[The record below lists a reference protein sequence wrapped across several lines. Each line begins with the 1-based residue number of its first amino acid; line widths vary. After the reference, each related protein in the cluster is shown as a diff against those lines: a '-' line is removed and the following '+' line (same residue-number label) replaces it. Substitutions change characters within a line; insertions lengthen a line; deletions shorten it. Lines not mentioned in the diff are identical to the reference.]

1 MKCEYCKKEIN
12 DNSKYCEYCGSKIEK
27 HFKPIF
33 KESAKN
39 KKQSVE
45 EENYATI
52 KKQIP
57 TIKKEKTQEELL
69 IEKNIEKRLHVWKEK
84 LIDLSKRNRLL
95 NFKFSRFLTLKII
108 DEQPPEVYKSLVK
121 EIQSLDFLPIKE
133 NDENILEKDKKS
145 IKELNEGIEF
155 NAQEFKEYDAT
166 QLNQKHSDKYLQT
179 ALPIQDLNKVLN
191 KISTTARATNDD
203 LGYNVLFLALGSI
216 IWYEKDSS
224 DEPMEAPVIL
234 VPIEIKRKSVGQP
247 FTIKYNEDSIILNPA
262 LTLKLKR
269 DFGINLED
277 INVDEEEINPIDIFV
292 KVQNKISKNAR
303 WKLLNNIYI
312 GLFSFAK
319 FVMYKDLEEYEDII
333 KNNKFVETIC
343 GLNNDKQV
351 STEEICPISEL
362 DNIVEPQSTYQIL
375 DADSSQQQAIQVVKA
390 GNDLIIEGPP
400 GTGKSQTIAN
410 MIAELL
416 AQNKKILFVS
426 QKIAALEVVKNR
438 LAANA
443 LGPFCLE
450 LHSNKTNR
458 KNVLAELNKTLDYS
472 FIGNYDLQ
480 VLSKIL
486 TDMKILKNYSKELHN
501 PFGTLKISPYKAL
514 GTVLNNSNIPD
525 FMYIFKDYDKWTNED
540 LKVKKELFHN
550 ITQTIKKLGNPKEF
564 AWYGSQIKEL
574 GLEQKLKL
582 KKEIDSLIKNINNI
596 EINIDNLCNEISLN
610 KITEISQLEQAVNI
624 VDIILNIPV
633 TAIPYLENEDKNLEE
648 NISLI
653 RDEVTKFNKY
663 KNRTENKYGNNILKQ
678 DIDDLISKLS
688 IHKDN
693 FISKLFFKF
702 NKEYKSFKQFFIN
715 NHKPGFNELVYDLN
729 NLKELKNSINKIND
743 FSNVATQLYSNCWN
757 KDNPN
762 ENDINKQ
769 SNRLLNFKKLLKEK
783 NYFTQNILEQIK
795 TEKINYD
802 TLKTTVNNITNLREL
817 IKNNFDLITDII
829 KFDWSKAFSCK
840 YTDIDLNI
848 LKNKF
853 SSISQKADDL
863 TLWIK
868 YLNLIDEIEKEGLTD
883 FWNKCCETNLSLDDY
898 ATALETQFLRIW
910 LTEYVF
916 ENNNILKNF
925 NSLEQN
931 DLVKEF
937 RSLDKEQIISAKA
950 RLATKLSSNINYAKQ
965 EYSKETLELKR
976 LCKLQRIRKSLRQ
989 IIRSIPNLFLELKPC
1004 LMMSPS
1010 TVAQLLDPNI
1020 FHFDVVI
1027 FDEASQLTTE
1037 DCIGSIIRGSKLVVT
1052 GDTKQLPPTSFFKT
1066 VVENEEEI
1074 DEEHP
1079 QDQERTDLD
1088 SILDECTTSG
1098 FPQCMLKWHY
1108 RSKHEHLIAFSN
1120 KHLYQELYT
1129 FPNCIK
1135 TSETLGV
1142 KFIYHTPTQATK
1154 EEMCL
1159 EEAKIV
1165 AKAVMQHAKQH
1176 PNMTLGV
1183 ATLNIK
1189 QKSLIENEI
1198 EKLREQDPSCEE
1210 FFNNNNQEYFFVKN
1224 LESVQGDERDII
1236 MISVG
1241 YFKNKNGVLSMNF
1254 GPINQD
1260 GGERRLNV
1268 LITRARY
1275 MIQVFSG
1282 IKSSDFNLEKTTSM
1296 GVKLLQAYLDFAEKG
1311 EGALNTKTETT
1322 NEDNTLISPFE
1333 ESVYKA
1339 LTNKGYC
1346 VEKHVGCSNYKI
1358 DLAIRDKNN
1367 PNKFLLGIEC
1377 DGPAYNSCATIRDR
1391 DRLRQEVLERLD
1403 WKMYRIWST
1412 AWFKNPT
1419 EQLTKLVNFIENIKS

>member
-12 DNSKYCEYCGSKIEK
+12 DDSKFCEHCGSKIEK

-39 KKQSVE
+39 KKQSANE
-45 EENYATI
+45 EIYPTI

-57 TIKKEKTQEELL
+57 TIKKEKTKEELQ

-95 NFKFSRFLTLKII
+95 NFKFSKFLTLKII
-108 DEQPPEVYKSLVK
+108 DEQPPEVYKSLVQ
-121 EIQSLDFLPIKE
+121 ESQNLEFLPIKE
-133 NDENILEKDKKS
+133 NNDNISEKDKKS

-155 NAQEFKEYDAT
+155 NAQEFKEYDVT
-166 QLNQKHSDKYLQT
+166 QLSKKHSDKYLQT
-179 ALPIQDLNKVLN
+179 SLPIQDLNKVLN

-203 LGYNVLFLALGSI
+203 LGYNVLFLALGSV

-234 VPIEIKRKSVGQP
+234 VPIEIKRKSIGQP
-247 FTIKYNEDSIILNPA
+247 FTIKYNEDSVILNPA

-269 DFGINLED
+269 DFGISLED
-277 INVDEEEINPIDIFV
+277 INIDEEESNPIDIFI

-319 FVMYKDLEEYEDII
+319 FVMYKDLEEYEDVI
-333 KNNKFVETIC
+333 KNNKFIETIC
-343 GLNNDKQV
+343 GLNNDKQI

-362 DNIVEPQSTYQIL
+362 DNIIEPQATYQIL

-390 GNDLIIEGPP
+390 GNNLIIEGPP

-416 AQNKKILFVS
+416 AQNKKVLFVS

-458 KNVLAELNKTLDYS
+458 KNVLAELNKTLEYK
-472 FIGNYDLQ
+472 FAGNFDLQ
-480 VLSKIL
+480 TLSKIL
-486 TDMKILKNYSKELHN
+486 TDIKFLKDYSKELHN
-501 PFGTLKISPYKAL
+501 PAGELKISPYKAL
-514 GTVLNNSNIPD
+514 GIVLNNNNIPD

-540 LKVKKELFHN
+540 LKIKKELFCN
-550 ITQTIKKLGNPKEF
+550 IAETIKKLGNPKDF

-574 GLEQKLKL
+574 NLEEKIKL
-582 KKEIDSLIKNINNI
+582 KKEIDLLIKNISDI
-596 EINIDNLCNEISLN
+596 EINIDNLCNETSLN
-610 KITEISQLEQAVNI
+610 QITKISQIEKNI
-624 VDIILNIPV
+624 NIADIILNIPV
-633 TAIPYLENEDKNLEE
+633 LAIPYLEKEDKNLED
-648 NISLI
+648 NINLV
-653 RDEVTKFNKY
+653 RDEVSKFNKY
-663 KNRTENKYGNNILKQ
+663 KNRTKAKYDNNILKQ

-688 IHKDN
+688 IYKDN
-693 FISKLFFKF
+693 FVSKLFFKF

-715 NHKPGFNELVYDLN
+715 NHKPGFNELFYDLN
-729 NLKELKNSINKIND
+729 NLKELKNSIKKIND
-743 FSNVATQLYSNCWN
+743 YDNIAAQLYSNHWN

-762 ENDINKQ
+762 EDDIISQ
-769 SNRLLNFKKLLKEK
+769 SNRLLNFKKVLKEK
-783 NYFTQNILEQIK
+783 DFFTQDILEKIK
-795 TEKINYD
+795 TKNINY
-802 TLKTTVNNITNLREL
+802 TKLKTTINNITNLQEA
-817 IKNNFDLITDII
+817 IKNNFDIITDIL
-829 KFDWSKAFSCK
+829 KFNWDKAFSCK

-853 SSISQKADDL
+853 YSISQKADDL

-868 YLNLIDEIEKEGLTD
+868 YLNLTDEIEKKGLSE
-883 FWNKCCETNLSLDDY
+883 FWNKCREANLSLDDY

-910 LTEYVF
+910 LNGYIF
-916 ENNNILKNF
+916 ENNKILKNF
-925 NSLEQN
+925 NSLEQD

-937 RSLDKEQIISAKA
+937 RTLDKEQIISAKA

-965 EYSKETLELKR
+965 EYTKETLELKR
-976 LCKLQRIRKSLRQ
+976 LCKLQRIHKSLRQ

-1037 DCIGSIIRGSKLVVT
+1037 DCIGSIIRGSKLVIT

-1066 VVENEEEI
+1066 VVESEEDNI
-1074 DEEHP
+1074 DEE
-1079 QDQERTDLD
+1079 QSQEQERTDLD

-1108 RSKHEHLIAFSN
+1108 RSKHEHLISFSN

-1129 FPNCIK
+1129 FPSCIE

-1142 KFIYHTPTQATK
+1142 KFIYHNPIQATK

-1165 AKAVMQHAKQH
+1165 AKAVMHHAKQH
-1176 PNMTLGV
+1176 SNMTLGV

-1210 FFNNNNQEYFFVKN
+1210 FFNNNSQEYFFVKN
-1224 LESVQGDERDII
+1224 LESVQGDERDVI

-1282 IKSSDFNLEKTTSM
+1282 IKASDFNLEKTTST

-1311 EGALNTKTETT
+1311 ETVLNTKMKIT
-1322 NEDNTLISPFE
+1322 NEDNSLISNFE

-1339 LTNKGYC
+1339 LTDKGYS

-1367 PNKFLLGIEC
+1367 TNKFLLGIEC
-1377 DGPAYNSCATIRDR
+1377 DGTSYNACATVRDR
-1391 DRLRQEVLERLD
+1391 DRLRQEVLERLG

-1419 EQLTKLVNFIENIKS
+1419 EQLEKLENFIKQQ